1 MSFTWHHGLHKK
13 TAVKAHLSFTTVLEK
28 YPGADFATSG
38 VAARLA
44 WVGRALHQ
52 PLKMTQANAINW
64 SLCRNAAPRYG
75 SLVSCSLYRL

>member
-1 MSFTWHHGLHKK
+1 MKSPCLHKK
-13 TAVKAHLSFTTVLEK
+13 TVVKALSSFTTVLEK

-52 PLKMTQANAINW
+52 PLK
-64 SLCRNAAPRYG
+64 
-75 SLVSCSLYRL
+75 

>member
-1 MSFTWHHGLHKK
+1 MKELKWFYWHDLKKITCFHKK
-13 TAVKAHLSFTTVLEK
+13 TVVKHLSSFTTVLEK

-52 PLKMTQANAINW
+52 PLK
-64 SLCRNAAPRYG
+64 
-75 SLVSCSLYRL
+75 